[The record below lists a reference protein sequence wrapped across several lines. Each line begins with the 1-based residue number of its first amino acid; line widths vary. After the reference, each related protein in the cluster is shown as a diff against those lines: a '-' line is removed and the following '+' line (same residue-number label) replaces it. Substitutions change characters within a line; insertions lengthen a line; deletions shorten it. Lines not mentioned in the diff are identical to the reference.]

1 MGETTIAGF
10 AIAPGQA
17 EAAREAAPSRQGG
30 QVRGLAQEAS
40 DLIALTPGLVAFN
53 FLYMLSAWLIAL
65 GAIAV
70 AFTSPV
76 WYILVLAFLV
86 VSSRQQALLNCEHEC
101 VHRKFVRGKR
111 ANELVGTWLCASPV
125 GSPFGAAQ
133 ARHLAHHRLL
143 ALPGDPDHVL
153 HSGEPPKNTRWGL
166 VSYFARGLL
175 GAYAVMILLGPK
187 EDSAA
192 PSEGSALRD
201 LAALVVTQLA
211 IFAGLTLAFD
221 WWVYPALWLAPLVT
235 VTALSHLIR
244 NFAEHAVTEPEM
256 ATNGNRLITI
266 RSNPLER
273 GLIAPFN
280 MNFHAEHHL
289 LPSVPAPRLPEL
301 QKRLESNDALPPM
314 LKRSSYG
321 FAIRHYLSAL
331 RR

>member
-1 MGETTIAGF
+1 
-10 AIAPGQA
+10 
-17 EAAREAAPSRQGG
+17 
-30 QVRGLAQEAS
+30 
-40 DLIALTPGLVAFN
+40 
-53 FLYMLSAWLIAL
+53 
-65 GAIAV
+65 
-70 AFTSPV
+70 
-76 WYILVLAFLV
+76 
-86 VSSRQQALLNCEHEC
+86 
-101 VHRKFVRGKR
+101 
-111 ANELVGTWLCASPV
+111 
-125 GSPFGAAQ
+125 
-133 ARHLAHHRLL
+133 
-143 ALPGDPDHVL
+143 
-153 HSGEPPKNTRWGL
+153 
-166 VSYFARGLL
+166 
-175 GAYAVMILLGPK
+175 MILIGPK
-187 EDSAA
+187 EDSEE

-211 IFAGLTLAFD
+211 IFAGLALAFD

-256 ATNGNRLITI
+256 TTNGNRLITI

-314 LKRSSYG
+314 LERSSYG
-321 FAIRHYLSAL
+321 FAIRHYLSSL